1 MRTDLRLLLLLALW
15 VAPAC
20 VSGTGARS
28 AFTPW
33 PSKPPDCP
41 FEVFEERE
49 PPRPY
54 EALGALSFD
63 SNPWLGEKGRKEAL
77 RETACRSG
85 ADAVLLSRPSERK
98 VGTERVRTYEA
109 RFVVYTD
116 VPPPPEVQAA
126 RAAASQPPPPP
137 PPSDAV
143 VVPAP
148 DWMQDVEGTVIT
160 QPAAEP
166 SSPR

>member
-1 MRTDLRLLLLLALW
+1 MRRSPLLLVLCA
-15 VAPAC
+15 APAC
-20 VSGTGARS
+20 VTGPAAPS

-33 PSKPPDCP
+33 PSKPPDCA
-41 FEVFEERE
+41 FELFEERE
-49 PPRPY
+49 PSRPY
-54 EALGALSFD
+54 ETLGALAFD
-63 SNPWLGEKGRKEAL
+63 STRWLGEAGRKEAL

-98 VGTERVRTYEA
+98 VGTERVRTYDA

-126 RAAASQPPPPP
+126 RAAAAQPPPP

-148 DWMQDVEGTVIT
+148 DWMQEVEGTAIT
-160 QPAAEP
+160 QPKAEP

>member
-1 MRTDLRLLLLLALW
+1 MRPVRLSSLLLALGL
-15 VAPAC
+15 APAC
-20 VSGTGARS
+20 ATGPAPRV
-28 AFTPW
+28 AFKPW
-33 PSKPPDCP
+33 PAKPPDCT
-41 FEVFEERE
+41 FELFEERE
-49 PPRPY
+49 PPRPFD
-54 EALGALSFD
+54 ALGELTFD
-63 SNPWLGEKGRKEAL
+63 SNPWLGEAGRKEAL

-98 VGTERVRTYEA
+98 VGTERVRTYDA

-126 RAAASQPPPPP
+126 RAAAAQPPPP
-137 PPSDAV
+137 PPSDAI

-148 DWMQDVEGTVIT
+148 DWMQDVEGTAIT
-160 QPAAEP
+160 QPKAEP